1 MNLGPKQTC
10 GTAAA
15 IGRSLDIYYRD
26 AERTR
31 RMDWLNATF
40 VSQGGL
46 AFDIGAHVG
55 DRTASFLR
63 LGASVV
69 AVEPQPHVFRA
80 LRLIHGRNPRAVLT
94 CAAVGATKGEIEM
107 YVNSVNPTVSTASRD
122 LVIAAPFMTG
132 WKDQVW
138 DFAIRVPVVTLDE
151 LVAEYGVPE
160 FIKIDVEGHEAEVL
174 MGLNVPIQAL
184 SFEFTT
190 IQRSVAYACIDCLNQ
205 IGRYELNLSLGEKH
219 ALRHKAWITPAR
231 MKAEIAA
238 LPDTANSGDVYARL
252 V

>member
-1 MNLGPKQTC
+1 
-10 GTAAA
+10 
-15 IGRSLDIYYRD
+15 
-26 AERTR
+26 
-31 RMDWLNATF
+31 
-40 VSQGGL
+40 
-46 AFDIGAHVG
+46 
-55 DRTASFLR
+55 
-63 LGASVV
+63 
-69 AVEPQPHVFRA
+69 
-80 LRLIHGRNPRAVLT
+80 
-94 CAAVGATKGEIEM
+94 M

-151 LVAEYGVPE
+151 LVAQYGIPE

-174 MGLNVPIQAL
+174 MGLNVPIRAL

-190 IQRSVAYACIDCLNQ
+190 IQRSVACACIDRLNQ